1 MQPDI
6 EGNVP
11 VSATPLDRC
20 LVDGDAA
27 AILSGRRQR
36 RKALGIS
43 FAIETAALALLLI
56 VPLMTSIAQPIFST
70 PDFVPFVFGTKHI
83 HDKGQLNRTPIS
95 RPGKRYDNVVTFNG
109 GHVTPRPPTQEV
121 EEVEGSII
129 AGEEGWGQAQDGLQ
143 TLGIDGMRPTDP
155 VPPIEIKKSEE
166 KSRLKISGS
175 VEQAQ
180 LILRIEPRY
189 PPLAIQVKIEGT
201 VILHAIISRDGR
213 ITALDVVS
221 GPPLLLSA
229 ALEAVRQWR
238 YRPTLLN
245 GEPVEVETT
254 ITVIFRLQA

>member
-27 AILSGRRQR
+27 AILSRRRQC

-70 PDFVPFVFGTKHI
+70 PDFVQFVSGTKHI
-83 HDKGQLNRTPIS
+83 HDKGQLNHTPIS

-121 EEVEGSII
+121 EEVDDSTI
-129 AGEEGWGQAQDGLQ
+129 AGEGWSQVPDGPQ
-143 TLGIDGMRPTDP
+143 TIGIDGMRPTDP